1 MISYITGTLEEI
13 STDYIVVENNGI
25 GYEILTYSYVIGK
38 LPKLHSEVKIVT
50 YVEVKEDDIRLFGFL
65 SNQEK
70 NLFKKLITVSGVG
83 PKSGLSILDELGPD
97 NLVAAIMAHDYKA
110 ISKANGVGTKTAQKV
125 VLELSDKLDLEG
137 TIFDTS
143 GNGDSDSGAGA
154 SGAEVETAIE
164 GLEALGVSRSDALK
178 AIRGIEG
185 YEELEAGELINAA
198 LKKLY

>member
-185 YEELEAGELINAA
+185 YEKLEAGELINAA